1 MSTERTAVRGAT
13 RRAIGV
19 RAGLTL
25 PKIVD
30 AARSLDPDALTM
42 QALADHLG
50 VDRKA
55 LNHHV
60 SDRDTLLALVA
71 LDTFSSTFSAV
82 EIAAHAGWQD
92 ACRSYARGF
101 TESAIA
107 AGVLAERIRLTD
119 AYVTKVLEPTE
130 AVLQTMVAAGFDDE
144 TAMRTL
150 SALTNICLAY
160 ARDVVLAT
168 RSNTSPRTAILR
180 DALAQRDADKL
191 PTLARIAELP
201 VTTYDQT
208 QLDLSIDT
216 FIAGA
221 EARQRNGRTSAQQ
234 HP

>member
-1 MSTERTAVRGAT
+1 MTSTRKTT

-25 PKIVD
+25 PRIIE

-71 LDTFSSTFSAV
+71 LDAFSSTFSAV
-82 EIAAHAGWQD
+82 GIASHTRWQES
-92 ACRSYARGF
+92 CRSYAHGF
-101 TESAIA
+101 THGAIA
-107 AGVLAERIRLTD
+107 AGVLADRIRLTD

-130 AVLQTMVAAGFDDE
+130 AVLQAMVAAGFDDE
-144 TAMRTL
+144 MAMRTL
-150 SALTNICLAY
+150 SMLTNICLAY
-160 ARDVVLAT
+160 ARDAVLAS
-168 RSNTSPRTAILR
+168 RSNTSPRAVILR
-180 DALAQRDADKL
+180 GALQQRDPAKF
-191 PTLARIAELP
+191 PTLARIAELTT
-201 VTTYDQT
+201 TTYDQR
-208 QLDLSIDT
+208 QLDLSIDI

-221 EARQRNGRTSAQQ
+221 EAQLRSRLTRR
-234 HP
+234 

>member
-1 MSTERTAVRGAT
+1 MSSARTPARTSAHGTT

-25 PKIVD
+25 PRIVE

-60 SDRDTLLALVA
+60 SDRDTLLGLVA
-71 LDTFSSTFSAV
+71 LDAFTSTFSAV
-82 EIAAHAGWQD
+82 DIAAHTGWQD

-101 TESAIA
+101 TDSAVA

-150 SALTNICLAY
+150 SALTNICLAH
-160 ARDVVLAT
+160 ARDVVLAS
-168 RSNTSPRTAILR
+168 RSNTSPRAAILR
-180 DALAQRDADKL
+180 DALHERDATKY

-201 VTTYDQT
+201 ATTYDTT

-221 EARQRNGRTSAQQ
+221 EARLRRDRNR
-234 HP
+234 H